1 MTTSSDASRG
11 TQAFVGAGVGAATI
25 LGLGVLCLVAMTP
38 RVVSNPE
45 MMIGVIPAM
54 LTMGLLIAI
63 PSLLIAAAG
72 GAMCGPLVAR
82 LVVFLKLPTLAFPI
96 ILAILV
102 SPFALPRVIQ
112 HVLWL
117 HDTVRGVYSGG
128 FRTVFESQPWRQ
140 FWPLAPIAFCL
151 SLIAGIG
158 LTSRALSIPITAVSR
173 WWQPLDQ
180 EAWSRA

>member
-82 LVVFLKLPTLAFPI
+82 LAFPI

-102 SPFALPRVIQ
+102 SPFALLPVIQ

-151 SLIAGIG
+151 SLIAGIA